1 VEDRKMIEIKNV
13 TKTYNGNITAIK
25 NLSLDIPDG
34 KIIGFIGLNGAG
46 KTTLIKMMT
55 GILKPD
61 TGTIKING
69 LDIIKDSLEAKQN
82 IGYITDSPD
91 MFLRLTGIEFINFI
105 SDIYKVDI
113 KTRKEKIKYLAKEFG
128 LEDLLD
134 KPMQG
139 YSHGMRQKMMVVAA
153 LVHEPSVWILDEPMI
168 GLDPRSAVA
177 LKKMMREHVKS
188 GNTVFFSTHVLE
200 VAEKLCDEIVIID
213 KGKIVYYGTLEALVK
228 KHKKKDL
235 EELFLE
241 VINNE

>member
-1 VEDRKMIEIKNV
+1 MIKIKNV
-13 TKTYNGNITAIK
+13 TKTYNNSITAIK

-61 TGTIKING
+61 KGTITIND
-69 LDIIKDSLEAKQN
+69 LDIIKDALEAKQN

-91 MFLRLTGIEFINFI
+91 MFLKLTGIEFINFI
-105 SDIYKVDI
+105 SDIYNVDS
-113 KTRKEKIKYLAKEFG
+113 KKRKERIKYLVEQFE
-128 LEDLLD
+128 LDDILD

-153 LVHEPSVWILDEPMI
+153 LVHEPKVWILDEPMV
-168 GLDPRSAVA
+168 GLDPRSAVV
-177 LKKMMREHVKS
+177 LKKMMKEHAAS

-200 VAEKLCDEIVIID
+200 VAEKLCDEIAIID
-213 KGKIVYYGTLEALVK
+213 KGKVIYYGTLDDLIK
-228 KHKKKDL
+228 KYKKKDL

-241 VINNE
+241 VIKNG

>member
-1 VEDRKMIEIKNV
+1 MIKIKNV
-13 TKTYNGNITAIK
+13 TKTYNNSITAIK

-61 TGTIKING
+61 KGTITIND
-69 LDIIKDSLEAKQN
+69 LDIIKDALEAKQN

-91 MFLRLTGIEFINFI
+91 MFLKLTGIEFINFI
-105 SDIYKVDI
+105 SDIYNVDS
-113 KTRKEKIKYLAKEFG
+113 KKRKERIKYLVEQFE
-128 LEDLLD
+128 LDDILD

-153 LVHEPSVWILDEPMI
+153 LVHEPKVWILDEPMV
-168 GLDPRSAVA
+168 GLDPRSAVV
-177 LKKMMREHVKS
+177 LKKMMKEHAAS

-200 VAEKLCDEIVIID
+200 VAEKLCDEIAIID
-213 KGKIVYYGTLEALVK
+213 KGKIIYYGTLDDLIK
-228 KHKKKDL
+228 KYKKKDL

-241 VINNE
+241 VIKNG